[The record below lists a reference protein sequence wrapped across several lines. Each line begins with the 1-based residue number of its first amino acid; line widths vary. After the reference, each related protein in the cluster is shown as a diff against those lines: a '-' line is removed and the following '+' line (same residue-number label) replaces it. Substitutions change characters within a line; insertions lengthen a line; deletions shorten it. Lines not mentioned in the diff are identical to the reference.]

1 MPAPVTSQLCKNG
14 DPGPQSFASQLPE
27 PHADLGRFDLDR
39 QTISVTGPVD
49 ANLTAGGRQ
58 RQTSTLAC
66 LSPLPSLIQMP
77 FDERVQAGIEI
88 KQGSRVPVPVD
99 DRVSARGD
107 LAWAISVGGIGVVGF
122 AVLLLFTWYYAA
134 TLFLIFAGMLLGVA
148 LNAMTNLL
156 GRVIQLP
163 HALRLTIV
171 CLVLAGLL
179 SGVVFL
185 GGTTIAQQAK
195 VLSDTIK
202 SQLVTVKGFLEKNG
216 IDTGYFDLGNPAAT
230 APGSPSSETPAAAPA
245 RTLPS
250 ASEFAS
256 SGGAIVSQTL
266 KLLLG
271 TLSAVGNFFIVLF
284 LGLTFAAQPNVYRKG
299 LLFMAPARHRDRA
312 TIIVDRIGDTL
323 ERWLIAQILTMAAV
337 FLVTWIGLALIGI
350 QSSFILGIQAG
361 LLAFIP
367 TVGALLAGLIVVLAS
382 LASGWVAA
390 LSAFLL
396 FLGVHALESY
406 ILTPI
411 IQRQALD
418 IPPAT
423 LFAFQILLGVVFGI
437 WGLALALPLMAIVK
451 VMIDY
456 FKAEEITPAAAA
468 A

>member
-1 MPAPVTSQLCKNG
+1 
-14 DPGPQSFASQLPE
+14 LP
-27 PHADLGRFDLDR
+27 
-39 QTISVTGPVD
+39 
-49 ANLTAGGRQ
+49 N
-58 RQTSTLAC
+58 
-66 LSPLPSLIQMP
+66 
-77 FDERVQAGIEI
+77 
-88 KQGSRVPVPVD
+88 PVD

-107 LAWAISVGGIGVVGF
+107 LAWAISVGGIGVVAF
-122 AVLLLFTWYYAA
+122 AALLLFMWYFAA
-134 TLFLIFAGMLLGVA
+134 TLFLVFAGMLLGVA
-148 LNAMTNLL
+148 LNAMSNLL
-156 GRVIQLP
+156 ERVIRLP

-185 GGTTIAQQAK
+185 GGSTMAQQAK

-202 SQLVTVKGFLEKNG
+202 SQLVTVKAFLEKNG
-216 IDTGYFDLGNPAAT
+216 VDTSYFNLGNASTAPAA
-230 APGSPSSETPAAAPA
+230 GSPPSEAPAPAAP
-245 RTLPS
+245 RNLPS

-271 TLSAVGNFFIVLF
+271 TVSAVGNFFIVLF
-284 LGLTFAAQPNVYRKG
+284 LGLTFAAQPSVYRNG
-299 LLFMAPARHRDRA
+299 LLFMAPARHRARA
-312 TIIVDRIGDTL
+312 TIIVDRIGETL
-323 ERWLIAQILTMAAV
+323 ERWLIAQMLTMAAV

-382 LASGWVAA
+382 LASGWIAA
-390 LSAFLL
+390 LSAFGL

-406 ILTPI
+406 VLTPI

-437 WGLALALPLMAIVK
+437 WGLALALPLMAMVK

-456 FKAEEITPAAAA
+456 FKAEETAPVAAAA
-468 A
+468 